1 MLNTFIKGA
10 AVASG
15 ALATALALTL
25 APSPAQACGGFFCNN
40 TQPVNQA
47 AERIVFSHAP
57 DGTVTAVIQIQYEG
71 PSESFAWMLPVNGS
85 PEVAVSSD
93 AAFQRLQQATN
104 PFYQLTTTV
113 NGTCA
118 DSFGRSGG
126 PAPSAGSSDAG
137 SLATDGG
144 GSEVSVVDRGAVG
157 PYDYV
162 VISVDSTASDQA
174 AVAITWL
181 QDNGYDVS
189 DFGGDLLRPYLE
201 GGMNL
206 LAFRLTKGNDAGS
219 IRPVMISFG
228 NGLPSIPIRPT
239 AVAAEDDMGVMVW
252 VLGEHRAVPENY
264 RSLEL
269 NEALI
274 NWLNPNANYND
285 VVTRAANEAGGQG
298 FVTEMAG
305 QARPLADTIF
315 QSWEEDQWRSL
326 QSTDW
331 TGREGELLNA
341 VVNTYSFLDGMRDA
355 IAATVPLPP
364 GITLDQL
371 LGCVSCYI
379 NYSETDIAGFEPA
392 DFMAA
397 VAEQVIDPMIRT
409 AALFEARPFVTR
421 LYTTMSADE
430 MTMDPVFNF
439 NPDLPEYSNNHN
451 ADRTVYCYEDVLQS
465 EAPWKVTLPD
475 GQVVRGV
482 GQSWPFATD
491 DEDMPAN
498 ARVRRVGTSG
508 EGEVIEDNTG
518 AISAALRDHNE
529 SMTSSRGLCAASGR
543 LPADAGT
550 GAVALALLGLLGLS
564 IVRRRTK

>member
-25 APSPAQACGGFFCNN
+25 APSPAHACGGFFCNN

-47 AERIVFSHAP
+47 AERIIFSHAP
-57 DGTVTAVIQIQYEG
+57 DGTVTAVIQIQYSG
-71 PSESFAWMLPVNGS
+71 PSESFAWMLPVNGT
-85 PEVAVSSD
+85 PEVSVSSD

-118 DSFGRSGG
+118 DDFSRSRG
-126 PAPSAGSSDAG
+126 PAPSAGFSDAG
-137 SLATDGG
+137 VATDGG

-162 VISVDSTASDQA
+162 VISVDMTASDRA
-174 AVAITWL
+174 AVAIAWL
-181 QDNGYDVS
+181 QDNGYDVD
-189 DFGGDLLRPYLE
+189 DFGGDLLRPYLD

-219 IRPVMISFG
+219 IRPVMITFG

-239 AVAAEDDMGVMVW
+239 AVAATDDMGVMVW

-305 QARPLADTIF
+305 QASPLADMIF
-315 QSWEEDQWRSL
+315 QSWEEDQWRTIES
-326 QSTDW
+326 SDW

-341 VVNTYSFLDGMRDA
+341 VANTFSFLDGMRDA
-355 IAATVPLPP
+355 LGATVPLPP
-364 GITLDQL
+364 GVTLEQL
-371 LGCVSCYI
+371 LGCITCYY

-392 DFMAA
+392 DFVAA
-397 VAEQVIDPMIRT
+397 VAEHVIDPMTRT
-409 AALFEARPFVTR
+409 AALFESRPYMTR

-451 ADRTVYCYEDVLQS
+451 AERTVYCYEDVLQS

-475 GQVVRGV
+475 GQVVRGA
-482 GQSWPFATD
+482 GTNWPFSIE

-498 ARVRRVGTSG
+498 ARIRRVGTSG

-529 SMTSSRGLCAASGR
+529 TYTGSRGLCAASGS
-543 LPADAGT
+543 LPADG
-550 GAVALALLGLLGLS
+550 GAAALGLALLGLLGLS
-564 IVRRRTK
+564 IARRRK